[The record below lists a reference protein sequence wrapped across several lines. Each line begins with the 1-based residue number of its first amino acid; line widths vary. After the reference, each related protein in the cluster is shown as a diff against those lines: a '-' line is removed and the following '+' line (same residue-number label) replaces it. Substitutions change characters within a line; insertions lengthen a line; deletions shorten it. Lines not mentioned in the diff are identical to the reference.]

1 MEVTLISP
9 LDWIIFCLAI
19 GAYVPLIIGSI
30 KEKEDKSQVFTTW
43 FLYLILDM
51 ITMFSSNKLNG
62 SYIILF
68 GFTVGSFIMSMILL
82 YQGRIGW
89 T

>member
-1 MEVTLISP
+1 MKVTLITP

-19 GAYVPLIIGSI
+19 GPYVPLIIGSI
-30 KEKEDKSQVFTTW
+30 KEKENKSQVFTTW
-43 FLYLILDM
+43 FLYLILDT

-62 SYIILF
+62 SYVILF

>member
-1 MEVTLISP
+1 MKVILMSP
-9 LDWIIFCLAI
+9 LDWTIFTLAI
-19 GAYVPLIIGSI
+19 GAYAPLIVGAI

-43 FLYLILDM
+43 FLYLILDAV
-51 ITMFSSNKLNG
+51 TMSSSNRLNG
-62 SYIILF
+62 SYVILF
-68 GFTVGSFIMSMILL
+68 GFAVGSFIMSIILL